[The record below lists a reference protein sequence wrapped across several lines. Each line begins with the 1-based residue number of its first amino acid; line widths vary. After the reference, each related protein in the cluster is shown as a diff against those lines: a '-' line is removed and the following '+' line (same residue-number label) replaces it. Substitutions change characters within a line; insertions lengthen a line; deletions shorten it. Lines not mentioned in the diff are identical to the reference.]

1 MQAFYALVSG
11 KASGISSLSLAV
23 GSIEEF
29 ELYGQDE
36 ATLNASVTFYERN
49 ISDTDVCVFLHSNIV
64 DGSSQVVQIAINPP
78 SLLRSQ
84 RYAEH
89 ECGLELHPY
98 IA

>member
-1 MQAFYALVSG
+1 MRQLPFMKGTLV
-11 KASGISSLSLAV
+11 
-23 GSIEEF
+23 
-29 ELYGQDE
+29 
-36 ATLNASVTFYERN
+36 TH
-49 ISDTDVCVFLHSNIV
+49 DVCVFLHSNIV
-64 DGSSQVVQIAINPP
+64 DGNSQVVQIAINPP